1 MLTERPGPALR
12 EMIHAGSIHM
22 ECNNNSSRSAVAY
35 ITRMAKANEQKDIK
49 CNTPSDTHSQRE
61 KRQDTHFYL
70 PVFSCSF
77 FFFSFFTTHFLP
89 WRFSFLRQRKRHERR
104 NSKEIYIGWERRRAA
119 QPRIYS
125 AGSNQFCEYDQA
137 SAVHPILCLYSW
149 CWCCCCWVKNFV
161 PSFFPRLLFSTSL
174 ITERRRRLLD
184 YSDGSFLISIS
195 WLFSFSF
202 PFLHFV

>member
-77 FFFSFFTTHFLP
+77 SFFFFFHDSFSSLAFLISPPTETP
-89 WRFSFLRQRKRHERR
+89 WKKKLKRDLYRLREA
-104 NSKEIYIGWERRRAA
+104 AA

-137 SAVHPILCLYSW
+137 SAVHPPILCLYS
-149 CWCCCCWVKNFV
+149 CCCCCWVKNFV
-161 PSFFPRLLFSTSL
+161 PSSFPRLLFSTSL

-184 YSDGSFLISIS
+184 
-195 WLFSFSF
+195 
-202 PFLHFV
+202 